1 MPGIILNVY
10 MANYDF
16 APKDFLIPKT
26 PRAQVTRWLPYL
38 LLFVFIPL
46 SIWLSRINFNPIV
59 VAAVTILAILPV
71 TRLMAKS
78 TEELSLRTSPIVGS
92 LLNATFGNAVEFMI
106 AVFAI
111 KAGLVEMVKAS
122 LAGSIVLNVLSLIGL
137 SMIFGGIRY
146 REQTFNRDAAGVAST
161 MLLVA
166 VAGLSLPTIYSV
178 ITGKATVVMSY
189 AVSVTLGVTYLLSM
203 VFVLITHRHLFEARR
218 DVADEPTWGVT
229 RALSVLVLTTAVA
242 ALESEV
248 LVDGL
253 RGIIQTTNLH
263 EVFIGMV
270 LVAMITNIP
279 EHMAAIRYGLKDNI
293 TLSLEIGMNSA
304 TQIALFV
311 APILVLVSPLL
322 GTQLSL
328 SFAPFQMV
336 AMILAVMIINYIGSD
351 GVCNWLEGV
360 QLVAVY
366 IIIGIA
372 IYFI

>member
-1 MPGIILNVY
+1 MVG
-10 MANYDF
+10 YDF
-16 APKDFLIPKT
+16 APKDYLIPKT
-26 PRAQVTRWLPYL
+26 PRALVKKWLFSYL
-38 LLFVFIPL
+38 LFIFIPL
-46 SIWLSRINFNPIV
+46 SIWLNRINFNPIV
-59 VAAVTILAILPV
+59 VAIVAILAIVPV

-78 TEELSLRTSPIVGS
+78 TEELSMRTSPIVGS
-92 LLNATFGNAVEFMI
+92 LLNATFGNAIEFMI
-106 AVFAI
+106 AIFAI

-122 LAGSIVLNVLSLIGL
+122 LAGSIVLNILSLIGL
-137 SMIFGGIRY
+137 SMIFGGIKY

-178 ITGKATVVMSY
+178 ITGKSTVVMSY
-189 AVSVTLGVTYLLSM
+189 AVSITLGITYLLSV

-218 DVADEPTWGVT
+218 DVTEEPTWGIP
-229 RALSVLVLTTAVA
+229 RAVSVLILTAVLA
-242 ALESEV
+242 AVESEV
-248 LVDGL
+248 LVNGL
-253 RGIIQTTNLH
+253 HMIIKTTNLR
-263 EVFIGMV
+263 EVFVGMV
-270 LVAMITNIP
+270 LIAMITNIP
-279 EHMAAIRYGLKDNI
+279 EHLAAIRYGLKDNI

-304 TQIALFV
+304 IQIALFV

-336 AMILAVMIINYIGSD
+336 AMILTVMIINYIGSD
-351 GVCNWLEGV
+351 GICNWLEGV
-360 QLVAVY
+360 QLLAVY